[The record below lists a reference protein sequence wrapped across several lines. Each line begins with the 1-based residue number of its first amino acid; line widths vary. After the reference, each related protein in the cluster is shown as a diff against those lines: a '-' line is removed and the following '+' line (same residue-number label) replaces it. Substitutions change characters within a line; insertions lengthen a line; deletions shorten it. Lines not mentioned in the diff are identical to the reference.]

1 MSLSHADQIRSLKA
15 KKRIVNLLGLALG
28 LGIFLV
34 IAVIVAQKQVGN
46 FEKVTHTD
54 QNYLM
59 VEGRGQRRQHSHG
72 WRDLHESG

>member
-15 KKRIVNLLGLALG
+15 KKRIVNILGLALG

-34 IAVIVAQKQVGN
+34 IAVIVAQKQVGT

-54 QNYLM
+54 QKSL
-59 VEGRGQRRQHSHG
+59 EE
-72 WRDLHESG
+72 LLI